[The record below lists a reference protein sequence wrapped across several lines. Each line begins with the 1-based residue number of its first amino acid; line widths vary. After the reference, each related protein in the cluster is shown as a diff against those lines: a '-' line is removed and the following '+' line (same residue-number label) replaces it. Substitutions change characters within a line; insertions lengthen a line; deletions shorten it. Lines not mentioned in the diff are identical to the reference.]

1 MRPVSETTHDPLLEH
16 QVLVDQPDLVKSIR
30 EQDIVEDD
38 HHNVETI
45 DRGDG
50 AEDDEYES

>member
-1 MRPVSETTHDPLLEH
+1 M
-16 QVLVDQPDLVKSIR
+16 LVDQPDLVKSIR

-50 AEDDEYES
+50 ADDDDEYES

>member
-1 MRPVSETTHDPLLEH
+1 MRHVSETSHDLRVEH
-16 QVLVDQPDLVKSIR
+16 QVLVDKPDLVKSIR

-45 DRGDG
+45 DRGDDP
-50 AEDDEYES
+50 EDDEYES

>member
-1 MRPVSETTHDPLLEH
+1 
-16 QVLVDQPDLVKSIR
+16 VLVDQPDLVKSIR

-38 HHNVETI
+38 HHNLETI
-45 DRGDG
+45 DRGGG